1 MRVRVSPVLCCGCEP
16 CRLPATCKQAAEP
29 EPQAKQRKIG
39 DEPMPAARKTRMI
52 VARPIARCSM
62 PPELPPATLEVDCA
76 HAVRFAGVL
85 AYEAD
90 QYMNIYKCIGS
101 LMRDVLRW
109 MIDGNSK
116 VQTRQPD
123 DAAPSMIIL
132 LHTIVFVTL
141 AEPNLNRAVALS
153 LFNALAQLLDDVR
166 PDNV

>member
-1 MRVRVSPVLCCGCEP
+1 
-16 CRLPATCKQAAEP
+16 
-29 EPQAKQRKIG
+29 
-39 DEPMPAARKTRMI
+39 MI